1 MNVAT
6 TNTQPKDVKAV
17 LGKHILADGYDF
29 IFDFER
35 SHGSFLVDQ
44 RDGKEY
50 LDFFS
55 MFGSMAVGYNHP
67 YITAHEEDFVKIS
80 FNKTSISDIYNT
92 YYADFVETFGRIGIP
107 SYMPHAFFIDGGALA
122 VENALKVAFD
132 WKVRKNLQRGKGEK
146 GSQVIHFKQAFHGR
160 SGYTLALTNTSDPR
174 KYMYFPKF
182 DWPRIINPKLRFPLT
197 EEHVQATMAVEQQA
211 IFEIKQAIAAHPDD
225 IAAIIIEPIQAEG
238 GDNHFRKEFLQALR
252 QICDEQEIMLIVDEV
267 QTGVCLTGKFWA
279 HQNYD
284 VQPDVMSFGK
294 KTQVCGCLA
303 GRRVDEI
310 ERNVFVEP
318 SRINST
324 FGGNMTDMWRFKLI
338 LDIIEQE
345 QLAQNAATVGK
356 YLLNK
361 LHNLQEKYADKV
373 SNVRGIGLMCAFDLP
388 STEERNKFIE
398 NARAHQLLILACGD
412 QSIRFRPHL
421 IVSEAEIDMGMDIIE
436 RVLG

>member
-6 TNTQPKDVKAV
+6 TNTQPKDVKTV

-67 YITAHEEDFVKIS
+67 YITAYEEDFVKIS

-160 SGYTLALTNTSDPR
+160 SGYTLALTNTSDQR

-211 IFEIKQAIAAHPDD
+211 ILEIKQAIAAHPDD

-252 QICDEQEIMLIVDEV
+252 QICDEQEIMLIFDEV

-361 LHNLQEKYADKV
+361 LHNLQEKHADKV